1 MISAACGHVWS
12 EHKSVGG
19 ISPMKVLHIITDTNI
34 GGAGRYLLNLLT
46 QPAFSDID
54 VTVACPDGE
63 LGDRLDN
70 ANIGRINI
78 SGRDVSFS
86 GPLTIE
92 LLKIMRGHKPDLVH
106 THSSL
111 SGRIAAKIL
120 GIPVVYTKHGQA
132 RVPSASGQM
141 SRPAGPVKQRM
152 NRMASRILSD
162 KIIAISDCV
171 RQDLIESGVDPSR
184 VVCIL
189 NGIEIS
195 QFGAGNVPKGG
206 GVSAGVRGSEG
217 QVMVGTVARLHP
229 VKALDVFVEA
239 ARITLASFP
248 NARFIIGGTG
258 PMEDALRAKIRD
270 LKLEPYV
277 KMAGFVEDVPEF
289 LAGLD
294 IFVLS
299 SDAEGLGLVVL
310 EAMAQEL
317 PVVAT
322 AVGGVPEAVKDEE
335 TGFLVPP
342 RNARLLAQSIA
353 RLAIDP
359 DMAARMGAAGRKR
372 AEELFDAKLMAQK
385 TVQVYRQTLKRGD

>member
-1 MISAACGHVWS
+1 
-12 EHKSVGG
+12 
-19 ISPMKVLHIITDTNI
+19 
-34 GGAGRYLLNLLT
+34 
-46 QPAFSDID
+46 
-54 VTVACPDGE
+54 
-63 LGDRLDN
+63 
-70 ANIGRINI
+70 
-78 SGRDVSFS
+78 
-86 GPLTIE
+86 
-92 LLKIMRGHKPDLVH
+92 
-106 THSSL
+106 
-111 SGRIAAKIL
+111 
-120 GIPVVYTKHGQA
+120 
-132 RVPSASGQM
+132 
-141 SRPAGPVKQRM
+141 
-152 NRMASRILSD
+152 MASRILSD

-195 QFGAGNVPKGG
+195 QFRAGNVPKGC
-206 GVSAGVRGSEG
+206 GVSAGVNGSEG
-217 QVMVGTVARLHP
+217 QVLVGTVARLHP
-229 VKALDVFVEA
+229 VKALDVFIEA

-289 LAGLD
+289 LSGLD

-310 EAMAQEL
+310 EAMAQGL

-335 TGFLVPP
+335 TGFLAPP

-385 TVQVYRQTLKRGD
+385 PYKSTAKR

>member
-1 MISAACGHVWS
+1 
-12 EHKSVGG
+12 
-19 ISPMKVLHIITDTNI
+19 MKVLHIITDTNI

-46 QPAFSDID
+46 QPAFNGID
-54 VTVACPDGE
+54 VIVACPGGE
-63 LGDRLDN
+63 LADRLDN
-70 ANIGRINI
+70 ANIRRINI

-92 LLKIMRGHKPDLVH
+92 LLKLMRGHKPDLVH

-120 GIPVVYTKHGQA
+120 GIPVVYTKHGQIRA
-132 RVPSASGQM
+132 PLPSGKMPRS
-141 SRPAGPVKQRM
+141 AGPVKQRI
-152 NRMASRILSD
+152 NRIVSRVLSD

-171 RQDLIESGVDPSR
+171 REDLIESGIDPSR

-195 QFGAGNVPKGG
+195 RFRPGNVYKVGPKGNK
-206 GVSAGVRGSEG
+206 A
-217 QVMVGTVARLHP
+217 QVMVGTLARLHP
-229 VKALDVFVEA
+229 VKALDVFIEA

-248 NARFIIGGTG
+248 DARFIIGGTG
-258 PMEDALRAKIRD
+258 PMEDDLKAKIRD
-270 LKLEPYV
+270 LKLESYV

-289 LAGLD
+289 MSGLD
-294 IFVLS
+294 IFVLP

-310 EAMAQEL
+310 EAMAQGL

-322 AVGGVPEAVKDEE
+322 AVGGVPEAVKDKE
-335 TGFLVPP
+335 TGFLVPR

-372 AEELFDAKLMAQK
+372 AEELFDAELMAQK
-385 TVQVYRQTLKRGD
+385 TVQIYRGTRGRFD

>member
-1 MISAACGHVWS
+1 
-12 EHKSVGG
+12 
-19 ISPMKVLHIITDTNI
+19 
-34 GGAGRYLLNLLT
+34 
-46 QPAFSDID
+46 
-54 VTVACPDGE
+54 
-63 LGDRLDN
+63 
-70 ANIGRINI
+70 
-78 SGRDVSFS
+78 
-86 GPLTIE
+86 
-92 LLKIMRGHKPDLVH
+92 
-106 THSSL
+106 
-111 SGRIAAKIL
+111 
-120 GIPVVYTKHGQA
+120 
-132 RVPSASGQM
+132 
-141 SRPAGPVKQRM
+141 
-152 NRMASRILSD
+152 MASRILSD

-206 GVSAGVRGSEG
+206 GVSAGVNGSEG

-310 EAMAQEL
+310 EAMAQGL

-385 TVQVYRQTLKRGD
+385 TVQVYRETWGRS